1 MLLYFFYV
9 AVVDF
14 FNFFNMFFFSLLQ
27 SQIRDVV
34 TRPPGCCNS
43 RIYMF
48 FLLLQLSIRDV
59 ATCPRG
65 CCNYRFPMCGVP
77 PRTPR
82 QWRRIAVSSSP
93 APDMHAGTHRGGG
106 AALLLQG
113 AAFAF
118 CRGVGTCWEGGCPMN
133 LVPTDIRA
141 PALSIQLLSRRPR
154 ERPALGYVP
163 KLP

>member
-65 CCNYRFPMCGVP
+65 CCNCRFPMCGVP

-113 AAFAF
+113 AGCSF
-118 CRGVGTCWEGGCPMN
+118 CFLQGC
-133 LVPTDIRA
+133 
-141 PALSIQLLSRRPR
+141 
-154 ERPALGYVP
+154 GYVLGRRVSDESCP
-163 KLP
+163 NGHPSASTIHSTFEQEAAGKACIGLRA